1 MAEAALLACDWGTT
15 RLRAWTLGPRAEVL
29 AEHTFDLGVSRLERG
44 QAETVFDAQVRPA
57 LGAEGLP
64 AMLCGM
70 VGSDLGWRTV
80 GYVQCPASLED
91 LAAGV
96 MEVRDRTAP
105 VAIAPGLTGPGLTG
119 APDVMRGEET
129 QILGWLSLDDSRNR
143 GRSLLC
149 HPGTHSKWIL
159 VEDGRIIR
167 FITFMTGELYAVL
180 GAHSILKADHPAED
194 PTAFDEG
201 AAAAGAGDAL
211 AARLFSA
218 RSRITAL
225 GKSPDS
231 TASYLSGLLIGSE
244 IAAAPALLGFETG
257 AKVAVIGDPALCRWY
272 LRALGGA
279 GFDASVHDGG
289 EAARAGLLALAHARA
304 GS

>member
-1 MAEAALLACDWGTT
+1 MAQPALLACDWGTT
-15 RLRAWTLGPRAEVL
+15 HLRAWTLGPRGEVL
-29 AEHTFDLGVSRLERG
+29 AERTFDLGVSRLGRG
-44 QAETVFDAQVRPA
+44 QAETVFDSDVRPA

-80 GYVQCPASLED
+80 GYVQCPAGLED
-91 LAAGV
+91 LRKGV
-96 MEVRDRTAP
+96 IEVRGGAAP
-105 VAIAPGLTGPGLTG
+105 VAIAPGLSGPGLTA
-119 APDVMRGEET
+119 APDVMRGEEI
-129 QILGWLSLDDSRNR
+129 QILGWLSLDDSRRR

-159 VEDGRIIR
+159 VEDGRIVR

-180 GAHSILKADHPAED
+180 GAHSILRAERPAED
-194 PTAFDEG
+194 AGAFDEG

-218 RSRITAL
+218 RSRVTAL
-225 GKSPDS
+225 GKSAAS

-244 IAAAPALLGFETG
+244 IAAAPRLLGFD
-257 AKVAVIGDPALCRWY
+257 AAAPVAVIGEPALCRWY
-272 LRALGGA
+272 LRALGG
-279 GFDASVHDGG
+279 GGSRASLHDGG
-289 EAARAGLLALAHARA
+289 EAARAGLLALAHVRA